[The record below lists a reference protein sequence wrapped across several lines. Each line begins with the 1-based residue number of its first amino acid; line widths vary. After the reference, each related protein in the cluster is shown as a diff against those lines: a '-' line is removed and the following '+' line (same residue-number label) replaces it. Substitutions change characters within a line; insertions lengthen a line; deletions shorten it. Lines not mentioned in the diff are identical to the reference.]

1 MARAEGDDRPPH
13 VLRTHT
19 SPVQIRAMLER
30 GAPLYVACPGTV
42 YRADEIDATHSPVF
56 HQVEG
61 LAVDADARLNTL
73 LDGWF
78 EQDIDEAPERATSL
92 GLDRGARAG
101 LSSRLSKAGPDAVRE
116 DRDKAVRRWETLP
129 NPPEDDLHMPEL
141 AMNLVADMAVHDS
154 KDGSVLLVANAVN
167 VNGTDENVDAAYH
180 DAVARLES
188 MLSRL
193 ATPLERTT
201 VSVAPPG
208 PVDLEAAVEQS
219 WDRELFMSAIDRGKQ
234 ARVAGLL
241 ADGANPVRAS
251 VWEPP
256 QPSTPERFRN
266 KAKMVAAG
274 TVVLTQL
281 LPLLLRADAARALL
295 GLSVAVTMVLAALC
309 ALAEPD
315 VKRVLAWSTISQ
327 VGVMLAPL
335 AAAGAGH
342 TAGAALGHLYGHA
355 IFKALL
361 FLTVGWLATT
371 RGSTAA
377 RALVGSGRAH
387 PVALVAWAAGL
398 VSLAGVPLV
407 LGGLTKEHVVA
418 AVGDDIGARGPVAHL
433 VLAAL
438 LLTVVLTAAYATR
451 VLLLVVIGEQ
461 ERVRS
466 RAVMPGAV
474 AGVLLVLAVASTIGG
489 LALGVRLPATG
500 HVPLGLFALVLLL
513 VVAGIVLGYALE
525 RLGVQGR
532 LADGPVG
539 RAVGAVAQGA
549 GALGRGLDEE
559 RRLVRPGGRPDGA
572 RTGHLDEAGDG
583 VGVVRHSPG
592 DDLQAVVLGGE
603 RVAQDRL
610 EAHVRAGGGR
620 AGVVVAGEDAAP
632 AGGVRDPALGRPG
645 QIRPSGTTAG
655 ARRRRLRA
663 AGEVLA
669 SWRRAEVRKV
679 RSEIAARGAP
689 RLAMPLPAISY
700 AVP

>member
-1 MARAEGDDRPPH
+1 MTAWALLALPSLTAALTLGIARRGTLAAFVAVAGGAATL
-13 VLRTHT
+13 VLAVVALAGAPTG
-19 SPVQIRAMLER
+19 AR
-30 GAPLYVACPGTV
+30 GAPFAEELATGPGHVFGGLDMPLGVAL
-42 YRADEIDATHSPVF
+42 S
-56 HQVEG
+56 
-61 LAVDADARLNTL
+61 
-73 LDGWF
+73 
-78 EQDIDEAPERATSL
+78 ATSAFLALVVTLVTALVQVYSAWYLADDDRRGSFHATVALFSAAMLLVVLSADLLLTVVGWEVMGWCSWLLIGHWSRRPEPRRAAHAAFLVTRVADIGLVL
-92 GLDRGARAG
+92 GTAVLVAGAGTTARAG
-101 LSSRLSKAGPDAVRE
+101 VVDHWTSAA
-116 DRDKAVRRWETLP
+116 
-129 NPPEDDLHMPEL
+129 
-141 AMNLVADMAVHDS
+141 ADPGTRSAAL
-154 KDGSVLLVANAVN
+154 VLLVIGVLGKSAQLPFHHWLL
-167 VNGTDENVDAAYH
+167 DAMQGPTPASALIH
-180 DAVARLES
+180 A
-188 MLSRL
+188 
-193 ATPLERTT
+193 AT
-201 VSVAPPG
+201 
-208 PVDLEAAVEQS
+208 
-219 WDRELFMSAIDRGKQ
+219 
-234 ARVAGLL
+234 
-241 ADGANPVRAS
+241 
-251 VWEPP
+251 
-256 QPSTPERFRN
+256 
-266 KAKMVAAG
+266 MVAAG

-474 AGVLLVLAVASTIGG
+474 AGVLIVLAVASTIGG

-539 RAVGAVAQGA
+539 RAVGAG
-549 GALGRGLDEE
+549 LGLD
-559 RRLVRPGGRPDGA
+559 RAQQVLVVTPVTAAGRLVSFVDRAVLDTYVRGA
-572 RTGHLDEAGDG
+572 AWG
-583 VGVVRHSPG
+583 
-592 DDLQAVVLGGE
+592 VLGLSDAGTAGH
-603 RVAQDRL
+603 RRSRPTSGLVL
-610 EAHVRAGGGR
+610 LGGGLLLL
-620 AGVVVAGEDAAP
+620 GLVT
-632 AGGVRDPALGRPG
+632 ALALVG
-645 QIRPSGTTAG
+645 PS
-655 ARRRRLRA
+655 
-663 AGEVLA
+663 
-669 SWRRAEVRKV
+669 
-679 RSEIAARGAP
+679 
-689 RLAMPLPAISY
+689 
-700 AVP
+700 